1 MAVKLEKKAPFKG
14 DHVGSLLRP
23 QRLKQARLQRAN
35 GEITAEQLRKVEDE
49 EIIKLVEKQKEAGL
63 QSITD
68 GEFRRSWW
76 HFDFL
81 ENLVGV
87 KGYDSGKGITF
98 DGIQTK
104 SRSIKVIDR
113 VDFDESHP
121 FLDHYKFLHNQVGD
135 QHVPK
140 MTIPS
145 PNMLLLRGEIDEDA
159 YGVEAILPDL
169 TNAYRKAIQAFYEA
183 GCRYLQLDDTSWAT
197 FLSEKGLQSLR
208 DKGYDPEKLR
218 DLFTRAINESLE
230 GRPDDMLIT
239 MHICRGNYRS
249 HYFSEGSYAAVSEI
263 IFSQLQVDGLF
274 LEFDDE
280 RSGGFEPLKHVK
292 RDDLHVV
299 LGLITTK
306 VGEMEEKEEV
316 KSRISRAAEY
326 LPYEQ
331 LALSPQCG
339 FASTEEGNDI
349 SEEDQWAKIRHVLEV
364 SGEVWK

>member
-23 QRLKQARLQRAN
+23 ERLKQARLQHAN

-87 KGYDSGKGITF
+87 RGYDPGSGLSFKGIE
-98 DGIQTK
+98 TK
-104 SRSIKVIDR
+104 SYIIKVEDK
-113 VDFDESHP
+113 VDFDERHP
-121 FLDHYKFLHNQVGD
+121 FLEHYKFLHEQVGEN
-135 QHVPK
+135 HVPK

-145 PNMLLLRGEIDEDA
+145 PNMLLLRGEIDEDT
-159 YGVEAILPDL
+159 YGVEDILPDL
-169 TNAYRKAIQAFYEA
+169 TKAYKKAIRAFYDA

-208 DKGYDPEKLR
+208 DKGYDPEKLQE
-218 DLFTRAINESLE
+218 LFTRAINESLE

-249 HYFSEGSYAAVSEI
+249 HYFSEGSYDAVSEI
-263 IFSQLQVDGLF
+263 IFSKLQVDGLF

-280 RSGGFEPLKHVK
+280 RSGGFEPLKHVN

-306 VGEMEEKEEV
+306 FGELEDKEEV
-316 KSRISRAAEY
+316 KQRISKAAEY
-326 LPYEQ
+326 LPADQ

-349 SEEDQWAKIRHVLEV
+349 TEEQQWEKIRHVLDIAKD
-364 SGEVWK
+364 VWK